1 MAALILFAA
10 ALAGGF
16 IFPWW
21 WPAVAAYAVG
31 FWRPHSAPAAFL
43 SGFGGTALAWA
54 GLAVLL
60 DQRNHHLLSGRMAE
74 LFHLPGGW
82 ALVLAT
88 GLIGGLIGGLGALA
102 GQTLRAYAKP
112 FPPMPP
118 KAPKA
123 GLAVAADGALPETGT
138 VSGSVA
144 GSDSTP

>member
-1 MAALILFAA
+1 MTALILFAA

-31 FWRPHSAPAAFL
+31 FWRPRSAWSAFL

-54 GLAVLL
+54 GLAAWL
-60 DQRNHHLLSGRMAE
+60 DQRNHHLLSGRMADQ
-74 LFHLPGGW
+74 FRLPGGW

-102 GQTLRAYAKP
+102 GQALRAYVKP
-112 FPPMPP
+112 LPPVDPAAGDETTG
-118 KAPKA
+118 KA
-123 GLAVAADGALPETGT
+123 AALEA
-138 VSGSVA
+138 
-144 GSDSTP
+144 